1 MKSNA
6 AYLNISER
14 RFFLR
19 VIDILVILTSVY
31 LAFNFFEFNFFD
43 FFNPLIFGWILLF
56 VIYFV
61 LFGEIFQLYNL
72 SVSNNRY
79 LVFRSI
85 VVTTFTAI
93 IFYIFTPYITPELPP
108 NRLKIVY
115 LFLIV
120 SIPIL
125 LWRFIYIH
133 FIFTPKYFKNIV
145 FIGESSKIENLL
157 KRTNNDS
164 FHNLVYYFSTNEIDG
179 ISGYRNIL
187 DITNDDSINKNFIS
201 EVIVSKQN
209 LSEEVIDSLN
219 EKLIQLFEKGVNI
232 ISYSKF
238 YEEVTSRVPK
248 EYLNHNFYN
257 NINFSQNNDSRM
269 YLFGVRFVDVL
280 LSILGILLF
289 LFVIPFILIGNLFAN
304 RGSLFYSQS
313 RVGKNGKLFRIH
325 KLRSMVKNAEA
336 NGAVWATKNDTRITK
351 FGKFLRKTRLDE
363 LPQFFNILKGD
374 MSLIGPRPERPE
386 FVKDL
391 EEQIPFYAIRHV
403 VRPGLTGWA
412 QVNYPYANTIEEQ
425 ETKLRYD
432 LFYIKERSS
441 FLDFKIL
448 IKTITTVLYFRG
460 Q

>member
-6 AYLNISER
+6 TYLNISER
-14 RFFLR
+14 RFFLIT
-19 VIDILVILTSVY
+19 IDSLVILFTLYISFKV
-31 LAFNFFEFNFFD
+31 FDFNFFD
-43 FFNPLIFGWILLF
+43 FLNTSVFGWLFLLI
-56 VIYFV
+56 VYFI

-85 VVTTFTAI
+85 IVTTFTTI
-93 IFYIFTPYITPELPP
+93 IFYIFTPFITPELPP

-115 LFLIV
+115 LFLIIA
-120 SIPIL
+120 IPVL
-125 LWRFIYIH
+125 LWRFIYIQ
-133 FIFTPKYFKNIV
+133 FIFSPKYFKNIV
-145 FIGESSKIENLL
+145 FIGESSKIKSLI
-157 KRTNNDS
+157 KKTHNNS
-164 FHNLVYYFSTNEIDG
+164 FHNLVYYFSTDEIEG
-179 ISGYRNIL
+179 IKGYRDIL
-187 DITNDDSINKNFIS
+187 EITNDDSINKDYIS

-209 LSEEVIDSLN
+209 LSKEVIAALN

-248 EYLNHNFYN
+248 EYLNHSFYD
-257 NINFSQNNDSRM
+257 NINFSQNNDSRL
-269 YLFGVRFVDVL
+269 YLFLVRFLDIL
-280 LSILGILLF
+280 LSILGIILF
-289 LFVIPFILIGNLFAN
+289 ISLIPFILIGNLLAN
-304 RGSLFYSQS
+304 RGSLFYTQS

-325 KLRSMVKNAEA
+325 KLRSMIKNAES
-336 NGAVWATKNDTRITK
+336 NGAVWASRNDVRVTK
-351 FGKFLRKTRLDE
+351 FGKFLRRARLDE